1 MFEPE
6 LWLGVSLT
14 IAVFLFGY
22 FAWDSMKNY
31 VSAYVERELYERERE
46 LRQEMTEGFDRQDRQ
61 WDRMFEDTERNLRE
75 VERDVYDSIEKNAVV

>member
-1 MFEPE
+1 MFGPE

-14 IAVFLFGY
+14 IALFLFGY
-22 FAWDSMKNY
+22 LVWDSMKNY

-61 WDRMFEDTERNLRE
+61 WDRMFEDTDRNLRE
-75 VERDVYDSIEKNAVV
+75 VEREVYESIEKNALV

>member
-1 MFEPE
+1 MFEPQ

-14 IAVFLFGY
+14 LAVFLFGY

-31 VSAYVERELYERERE
+31 VSVYVERELYERERE

-61 WDRMFEDTERNLRE
+61 WDRLFEDAERNLRE
-75 VERDVYDSIEKNAVV
+75 VERDIYESIEKNAAD